1 MKASHEPQTM
11 HPLSGVTNDPAEQ
24 VHLENWLHETVAPR
38 IKAWEDNPTGGK
50 NATDTLAEVLAD

>member
-1 MKASHEPQTM
+1 MKTPHASQTP

-24 VHLENWLHETVAPR
+24 MHLENWLHETVGPR
-38 IKAWEDNPTGGK
+38 IKEWEDNPTGGK